1 MNIFRLN
8 LFLENKPF
16 SDKIEKYDEKI

>member
-16 SDKIEKYDEKI
+16 SDKIEKDDEKI